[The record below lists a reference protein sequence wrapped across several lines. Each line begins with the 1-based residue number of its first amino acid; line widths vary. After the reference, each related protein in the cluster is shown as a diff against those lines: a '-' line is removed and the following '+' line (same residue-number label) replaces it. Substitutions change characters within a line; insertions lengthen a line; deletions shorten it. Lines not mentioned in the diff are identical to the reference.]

1 MATLCSKNQSTLGAE
16 EVKLEKKLCK
26 VHCESFLLKTD
37 CTYNV
42 SFFSDCLEELFIS
55 LSLRWSI
62 LSKVH
67 LTLIEL
73 CHLILT
79 QSLAFCP

>member
-37 CTYNV
+37 CTYTV
-42 SFFSDCLEELFIS
+42 SFFQIVLRNFLF
-55 LSLRWSI
+55 
-62 LSKVH
+62 H
-67 LTLIEL
+67 
-73 CHLILT
+73 
-79 QSLAFCP
+79 CP